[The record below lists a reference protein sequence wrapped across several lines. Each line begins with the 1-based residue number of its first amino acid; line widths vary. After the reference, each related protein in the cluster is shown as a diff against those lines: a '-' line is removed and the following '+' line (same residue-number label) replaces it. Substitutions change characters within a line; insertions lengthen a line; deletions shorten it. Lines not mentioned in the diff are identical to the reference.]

1 MKILSTAAG
10 AAASAYARELRAR
23 AALKQAEEARR
34 SEVSADAAKAR
45 SSPRFEASE
54 TRKTQARA
62 KLQQVREWLKIVR
75 KLYAQNPKAM
85 ARALA
90 QAFKDLKSAVEAFK
104 DAGGREMSATGEAVG
119 AVLTGPSTGK
129 GDEADKGDKASE
141 AAGTRS
147 NDEAEGD
154 PEPGAEPSP
163 EGEAV
168 RAAFEGRS
176 LYDAVVGE
184 VRKQLGEDGL
194 EFLKEVREMATE
206 IKKLLEAAR
215 GQAAIARRDKE
226 TDKAF
231 EETDKALKELD
242 ETMDQME
249 REIRR
254 EAPTAGMK
262 LSVAA

>member
-1 MKILSTAAG
+1 MRILSTAAG
-10 AAASAYARELRAR
+10 AAASTYARELRAR
-23 AALKQAEEARR
+23 AALKQAEESRR

-85 ARALA
+85 AKALA

-104 DAGGREMSATGEAVG
+104 DAGGREMGATGEAVG
-119 AVLTGPSTGK
+119 AVLTASSGGK
-129 GDEADKGDKASE
+129 DE
-141 AAGTRS
+141 AAGDADQTEGE
-147 NDEAEGD
+147 DGEGD
-154 PEPGAEPSP
+154 REREPDPSP

-184 VRKQLGEDGL
+184 VRKQLGEEGL
-194 EFLKEVREMATE
+194 DFLKEVRGMTNE

-231 EETDKALKELD
+231 EETDKALKDLD

-249 REIRR
+249 REIRH